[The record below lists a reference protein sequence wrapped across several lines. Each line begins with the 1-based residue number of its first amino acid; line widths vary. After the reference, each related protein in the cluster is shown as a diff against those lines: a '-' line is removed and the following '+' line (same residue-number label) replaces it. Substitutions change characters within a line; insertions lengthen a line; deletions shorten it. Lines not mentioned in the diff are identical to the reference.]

1 LYFIYFRIDNWEIQ
15 EASHGNLNKVIRYLN
30 NGTDIY
36 SAIDSVSQFVF
47 VFHLLLNQQL
57 RKAASH
63 GNFNKVIKR
72 LNNGDDIYGAVD
84 SLSQFVNC
92 ISSTF
97 KSTTEKSS

>member
-1 LYFIYFRIDNWEIQ
+1 M
-15 EASHGNLNKVIRYLN
+15 
-30 NGTDIY
+30 
-36 SAIDSVSQFVF
+36 
-47 VFHLLLNQQL
+47 NQQL